1 MGLNWEAAKR
11 RKDGKGTS
19 GIWVGLLYGHVTF
32 RLSWLGRR
40 WLVWIQ
46 VDTETVFVDKEG
58 WPDIEEAK
66 ARADEL
72 YDKSPASW
80 LTLDAVMKL
89 LVHKDEAPPFQSQDL
104 R

>member
-19 GIWVGLLYGHVTF
+19 EIWVGLLYGHV
-32 RLSWLGRR
+32 LSSVLAGTQ
-40 WLVWIQ
+40 VAGVIQ
-46 VDTETVFVDKEG
+46 VDKETVFVDKEG

-89 LVHKDEAPPFQSQDL
+89 LVHKDEAPPFQSQNL